1 MTALL
6 RELALVL
13 PVDRLDAAARVLGE
27 AAGTGGD
34 APSRYSE
41 ALGEFSALA
50 LRRRTLHACF
60 S

>member
-34 APSRYSE
+34 APPRYSE